1 MTFNPGF
8 RISILDV
15 LFMLAM
21 ATLAIFLAGYSAYF
35 ALIATTPVVQFF
47 LFCNVFRI
55 RRIPELVWS
64 GSYIIM
70 AAMGYWNGYEPS
82 SIIAFGLSIGGIII
96 FLETQPPSYH
106 GVFWRRLNPELEA
119 WFYREKNAQ
128 NAKIPQSNRQQ

>member
-1 MTFNPGF
+1 
-8 RISILDV
+8 
-15 LFMLAM
+15 MLAM

-70 AAMGYWNGYEPS
+70 AAMGYWNGYEPLL
-82 SIIAFGLSIGGIII
+82 IMACGLSIGGYIVI
-96 FLETQPPSYH
+96 LETRHPSYH
-106 GVFWRRLNPELEA
+106 GVFWRRLNPDLES
-119 WFYREKNAQ
+119 WFCRGKDFQSAE
-128 NAKIPQSNRQQ
+128 IPPSDLKL